1 MNKQKLFSYF
11 NDAIY
16 YLTAFFP
23 FAFGMAVCFGLTE
36 IMGIMFACIMI
47 LFAPKTNGEK
57 VMPLYLSFML
67 IGYALSAFHGG
78 VVFAA
83 SIICGILLIVS
94 SFFFDKLKKLT
105 DSPAASGVMLATA
118 LTVTVQFTT
127 HYFGI
132 GATGDTVTE
141 MIKSYISLG
150 FHPNW
155 RGVLYGTIV
164 MVIMITFPRKF
175 KKFSKTVSAP
185 FVAIIVT
192 LILNLFL
199 NPSDMASAINEIPD
213 GTLSDLYISVSHIS
227 KLILFLTPYA
237 NDIVAAISI
246 GIALFITSFYAISR
260 NNSEK
265 NDFIA
270 GGIANAI
277 GGGIF
282 TVPLPYGINKD
293 KSSLIPRISAI
304 AVMLAVFYF
313 CEEFILRIPLHSC
326 AVVIIVGAWQNVKWG
341 ELKKAFGGIIPF
353 AVFIVSTVTCLALN
367 PAYGV
372 IIAAV
377 ISAVYS
383 FRKAS

>member
-1 MNKQKLFSYF
+1 
-11 NDAIY
+11 
-16 YLTAFFP
+16 
-23 FAFGMAVCFGLTE
+23 MAVCFGLTE
-36 IMGIMFACIMI
+36 IIGIMFACVMI

-57 VMPLYLSFML
+57 VMTVYLSFML
-67 IGYALSAFHGG
+67 IGYALTAFHGG
-78 VVFAA
+78 VAFTA
-83 SIICGILLIVS
+83 SLICGILLIVS
-94 SFFFDKLKKLT
+94 SFFFEKLKKLA
-105 DSPAASGVMLATA
+105 DSPAASGIMLATA
-118 LTVTVQFTT
+118 LTVTVLFTT

-132 GATGDTVTE
+132 GAKGDTVTE
-141 MIKSYISLG
+141 MMKAYVSLG

-185 FVAIIVT
+185 FVALIVT

-199 NPSDMASAINEIPD
+199 NPPDMASAINEIPD
-213 GTLSDLYISVSHIS
+213 GALSDLYISISHVS

-237 NDIVAAISI
+237 HDIIAAISI
-246 GIALFITSFYAISR
+246 GIALFITSFYAISK
-260 NNSEK
+260 NNSDK

-282 TVPLPYGINKD
+282 SVPLPCGINKD
-293 KSSLIPRISAI
+293 KSSLISRISAV
-304 AVMLAVFYF
+304 AVMLLVFYF

-326 AVVIIVGAWQNVKWG
+326 AVVIIVGAWQNVKWS

-353 AVFIVSTVTCLALN
+353 AVFIISIVACLALDL
-367 PAYGV
+367 AYGV
-372 IIAAV
+372 IIAAAV
-377 ISAVYS
+377 SAVYS
-383 FRKAS
+383 LRKAS

>member
-1 MNKQKLFSYF
+1 MNKQKLISYF
-11 NDAIY
+11 DDTIH

-23 FAFGMAVCFGLTE
+23 FAFGMAVCFGFPELT
-36 IMGIMFACIMI
+36 GILFACIMI
-47 LFAPKTNGEK
+47 LFAPDLKGEK
-57 VMPLYLSFML
+57 AMPIYLSFML
-67 IGYALSAFHGG
+67 IGYAVTAFGGG
-78 VVFAA
+78 VAFGA
-83 SIICGILLIVS
+83 SIICGVLLIVS
-94 SFFFDKLKKLT
+94 SFFFEKLKKLAE
-105 DSPAASGVMLATA
+105 SPAASGVMLATA
-118 LTVTVQFTT
+118 LTVTVLFTT

-141 MIKSYISLG
+141 MIKSYVSLG

-175 KKFSKTVSAP
+175 KKFSKTVSAS

-199 NPSDMASAINEIPD
+199 NPSDMTSAINEIPD
-213 GTLSDLYISVSHIS
+213 GTLSYLYLSVSHVAKIS
-227 KLILFLTPYA
+227 LFLTPYV
-237 NDIVAAISI
+237 NDVIAAISI
-246 GIALFITSFYAISR
+246 GIALFVTSFYAITSS
-260 NNSEK
+260 NTNK
-265 NDFIA
+265 NDFIM
-270 GGIANAI
+270 GGITNAI

-353 AVFIVSTVTCLALN
+353 AVFVVSVVSCLALN
-367 PAYGV
+367 LAYGV
-372 IIAAV
+372 IVSAV
-377 ISAVYS
+377 LSAVYS
-383 FRKAS
+383 LRKAS